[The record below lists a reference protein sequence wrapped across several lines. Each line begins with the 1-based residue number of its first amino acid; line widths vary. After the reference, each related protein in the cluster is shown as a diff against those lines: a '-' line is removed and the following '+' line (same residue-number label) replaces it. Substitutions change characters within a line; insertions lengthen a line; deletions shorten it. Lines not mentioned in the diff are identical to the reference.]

1 MFGDNKGV
9 VEMMRI
15 ARLLIAAGALSGAGA
30 AQAATIIIYTDPMTL
45 SQYSVVLDTRGPD
58 RAFLCMAPPAD
69 PNCTEVKIKR
79 GR

>member
-1 MFGDNKGV
+1 
-9 VEMMRI
+9 MRV
-15 ARLLIAAGALSGAGA
+15 ARILIALGAVTGAGA

-45 SQYSVVLDTRGPD
+45 SQYSVVVDTPGPD

-69 PNCTEVKIKR
+69 ANCTEVRIRR